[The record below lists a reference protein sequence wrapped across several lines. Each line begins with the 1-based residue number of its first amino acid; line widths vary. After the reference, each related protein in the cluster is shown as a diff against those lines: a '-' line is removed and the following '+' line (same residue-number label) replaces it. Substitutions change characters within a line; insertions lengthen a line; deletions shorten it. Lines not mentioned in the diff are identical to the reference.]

1 MLLTLLHHIN
11 STPSLPTFLEG
22 RRIPPATIPGNIT
35 GLLGDFWPTGRL
47 TGRSRFRW
55 ENNANSTAYIDFE
68 ELQYRQLHADMQL
81 RLQDINNA
89 FLANS
94 SGQDP
99 RVWIDSGAAKCIISD
114 KFLLHNIRK
123 GAPQFIEG
131 INGGYNVEL
140 VGDYWLNVP
149 HPDNPHEKILIKNCL
164 YIPEAKVNLLS
175 VSQLSDA
182 GIGAA
187 FPRWRGKAQLNF
199 TST

>member
-1 MLLTLLHHIN
+1 
-11 STPSLPTFLEG
+11 
-22 RRIPPATIPGNIT
+22 
-35 GLLGDFWPTGRL
+35 
-47 TGRSRFRW
+47 
-55 ENNANSTAYIDFE
+55 
-68 ELQYRQLHADMQL
+68 MQL

-140 VGDYWLNVP
+140 IGDYWLNVP

-164 YIPEAKVNLLS
+164 YIPEAKVLQSSLH
-175 VSQLSDA
+175 QPA
-182 GIGAA
+182 E
-187 FPRWRGKAQLNF
+187 
-199 TST
+199 